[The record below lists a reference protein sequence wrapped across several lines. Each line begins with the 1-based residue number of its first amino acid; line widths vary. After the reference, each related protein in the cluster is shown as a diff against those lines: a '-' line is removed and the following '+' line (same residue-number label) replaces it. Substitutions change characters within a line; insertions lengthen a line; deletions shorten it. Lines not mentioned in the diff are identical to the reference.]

1 MTKTVLIVE
10 DNDLNLKLFEDVLE
24 AEGYGTLTAQSGLG
38 AIEVARDER
47 PDLILMDIQLPEFS
61 GLEATKRL
69 KSDRTMSDI
78 PVVAITAHALPGDEQ
93 RILEGGCADYV
104 AKPVALNALVDTLK
118 RHLN

>member
-24 AEGYGTLTAQSGLG
+24 AEGYSTLTAQSGAG
-38 AIEVARDER
+38 ALAVARDEQ

-61 GLEATKRL
+61 GLEATRRL
-69 KSDRTMSDI
+69 KSDQNIPDI
-78 PVVAITAHALPGDEQ
+78 PVIAITAHALPGDER
-93 RILEGGCADYV
+93 RIRDGGCADYV

>member
-24 AEGYGTLTAQSGLG
+24 AEGFSTLTAQCGLG
-38 AIEVARDER
+38 AIEVAREER
-47 PDLILMDIQLPEFS
+47 PDLILMDIQLPEIS
-61 GLEATKRL
+61 GLEAPRSL
-69 KSDRTMSDI
+69 RSDRK
-78 PVVAITAHALPGDEQ
+78 